1 MNKKDI
7 ISELERFPFDR
18 NEYWLITGS
27 AMVLYG
33 IREQTHDIDMGCTEK
48 MADLLE
54 KEGYL
59 CKITSEGRRY
69 FKYGELIEIFEGWIC
84 DHADEVEGYQVISIR
99 GLIEMK
105 RSLGREKD
113 IRDIKLIEE
122 HLKDV
127 KSENGE

>member
-7 ISELERFPFDR
+7 ISELEKFPFDR

-113 IRDIKLIEE
+113 LRDIKLIEE
-122 HLKDV
+122 YLKDV

>member
-1 MNKKDI
+1 MNKTDI

-33 IREQTHDIDMGCTEK
+33 IRELTHDIDMGCTKK

-59 CKITSEGRRY
+59 HKITSDGKRY
-69 FKYGELIEIFEGWIC
+69 FKYGELIEIFEGWIF
-84 DHADEVEGYQVISIR
+84 DQTDEVDGYQVISIK

-105 RSLGREKD
+105 RTLGREKD
-113 IRDIKLIEE
+113 LRDIKLIEE
-122 HLKDV
+122 YLK
-127 KSENGE
+127 EEG

>member
-113 IRDIKLIEE
+113 LRDIKLIEE
-122 HLKDV
+122 YLKDV